1 LLETIAADE
10 LGAPLQ
16 AEITAN
22 LGMTENAVNQAFYRF
37 RQRYQCLL
45 REEIAHTVAMPK
57 DVEEEL
63 RHLILVLR
71 T

>member
-1 LLETIAADE
+1 LVETIAADE

-16 AEITAN
+16 AEIAAN
-22 LGMTENAVNQAFYRF
+22 LGITENAVNQAFYRF